1 MDVGWDL
8 VVGLSGAPGRQFGG
22 LLGAVLGPLGASFG
36 PFGGLLGRL
45 GGLLGAS
52 WGLFGASWGLLGA
65 PSGGRLDFS
74 VFCPPLGPLL
84 GPSWGPLG
92 PSWAVL
98 GPSWGRLGPSWSRLG
113 SLLGHCVS
121 TDKKLFFFVYKK
133 KAKSIYCSKS
143 TGHPE
148 QIFRGP

>member
-52 WGLFGASWGLLGA
+52 WGLFGAFAGRSKRRNSTMEATTPLNLLLEAAPGA
-65 PSGGRLDFS
+65 
-74 VFCPPLGPLL
+74 
-84 GPSWGPLG
+84 
-92 PSWAVL
+92 
-98 GPSWGRLGPSWSRLG
+98 
-113 SLLGHCVS
+113 
-121 TDKKLFFFVYKK
+121 
-133 KAKSIYCSKS
+133 I
-143 TGHPE
+143 
-148 QIFRGP
+148 IFTR